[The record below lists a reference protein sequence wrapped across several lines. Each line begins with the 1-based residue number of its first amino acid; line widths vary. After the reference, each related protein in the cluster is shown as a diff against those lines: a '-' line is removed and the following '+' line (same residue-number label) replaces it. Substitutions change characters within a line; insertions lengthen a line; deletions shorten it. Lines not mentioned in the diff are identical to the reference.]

1 MLNKH
6 ILSSYTDDVR
16 VFAVELRDSDIACGR
31 GKGFY
36 NRPGNRVMLNLIHS
50 RVEDYKSASKV
61 GKGNILE
68 DVRQECKSQGLRFV
82 KRDGQQWI
90 LMNDKE
96 AKEKIG
102 HAMREAIGPSR
113 RTKSKSNA
121 HSIVRKATKTT
132 KNASLRRAKSAPS
145 SKEESTAFGDI
156 SPVGILPPHVI
167 PSIPS
172 KLTSRSASDSALA
185 KQSTLSIKNLVEHDL
200 MCQDL
205 LSCEFQ
211 LSEEFCRGQG
221 MQSAMPSGEFST
233 KRASSL
239 SFLSDA
245 EATQKNTAVSIVIDS
260 DCVGKRDNAFGFM
273 SEQDSFKRGS
283 AISRKSSQ
291 RGSALSLMSG
301 ASLAWEDV
309 TEANLD
315 GVWQRMEPSQ
325 IFAS

>member
-1 MLNKH
+1 M
-6 ILSSYTDDVR
+6 
-16 VFAVELRDSDIACGR
+16 ELRDSDIACGR

-36 NRPGNRVMLNLIHS
+36 NRPGNRIMLNLIHN
-50 RVEDYKSASKV
+50 RVNDYKSGSKV

-68 DVRQECKSQGLRFV
+68 GIRRECQNQGLRFV

-96 AKEKIG
+96 AKEKVG
-102 HAMREAIGPSR
+102 HAMREALGPSR
-113 RTKSKSNA
+113 RPKSKSNSP
-121 HSIVRKATKTT
+121 SIVRKVTKTA

-145 SKEESTAFGDI
+145 NVEEPTDFGDI
-156 SPVGILPPHVI
+156 LPAGILPPEVI
-167 PSIPS
+167 VSRPS
-172 KLTSRSASDSALA
+172 KLLSRSTSDSIVA
-185 KQSTLSIKNLVEHDL
+185 KQSSLSVKALAEHDL

-211 LSEEFCRGQG
+211 VSEEFGRLHGA
-221 MQSAMPSGEFST
+221 QSAMPSGDFSV
-233 KRASSL
+233 KRTSAL

-245 EATQKNTAVSIVIDS
+245 EAVQKITAGNILSDGDRVAKTDSAVS
-260 DCVGKRDNAFGFM
+260 FM
-273 SEQDSFKRGS
+273 SDEESFKRGS
-283 AISRKSSQ
+283 TISRKSSQ

-309 TEANLD
+309 AEANLD
-315 GVWQRMEPSQ
+315 GVWQRMEPAQ